1 MEEGGK
7 GREQDARREGWAP
20 PTHTIEYLD
29 FASSRWSVTHNGD
42 WREERGSK
50 RSDDVDVLQ
59 GKILWVT
66 RKGNKGRS
74 ISEKRVADS
83 WVSSSDIVPQRL
95 QGNWREK
102 EEGKRCR
109 SFKLERSWWRHSV
122 VCCSST
128 LCPETILILA
138 KYFTHFLVLL
148 VNTWVSKADFL
159 EFL

>member
-1 MEEGGK
+1 MEEGVK
-7 GREQDARREGWAP
+7 GREQDAHREGWALP
-20 PTHTIEYLD
+20 HTLLSIWTLRLQD
-29 FASSRWSVTHNGD
+29 DRWHNGY
-42 WREERGSK
+42 WREERGSE

-66 RKGNKGRS
+66 RKGNKGRN

-83 WVSSSDIVPQRL
+83 WVTSSDIVPQRL

-109 SFKLERSWWRHSV
+109 SFKLERRWWRHSV
-122 VCCSST
+122 VRCSST
-128 LCPETILILA
+128 LCPKTILILA